1 MPVDPLQIKVVEILK
16 TRRSENSLSGFS
28 RIVNETCPQRPDNI
42 DIHVE
47 DANSADIARAD
58 IKALRKAGLTVT
70 VNDRYES
77 FATEAIVQHGKARTL
92 LEWSEADRSRF
103 FPIQPHRTFGWAL
116 HEADL
121 AVQKLVA
128 GASRRK
134 VRDMVDIMLIDKR
147 CLSLAAAAIAAPG
160 KMPGASPIAILERAR
175 QIAIGHPVEELEELR
190 LDQALDLPS
199 VGDMKFAFADRVQE
213 VIDLIIRDCWEAE
226 PGNLYLDLGA
236 KRLQIPQNSD
246 LPSLTK
252 HAATER
258 GTVPFIQG
266 ALQRRTLEF
275 GD

>member
-1 MPVDPLQIKVVEILK
+1 MPLL
-16 TRRSENSLSGFS
+16 GFS
-28 RIVNETCPQRPDNI
+28 RIVDETSLQRPDDI

-47 DANSADIARAD
+47 DMNSADIARAD
-58 IKALRKAGLTVT
+58 ISALRKAGLIVI
-70 VNDRYES
+70 VNDRYAN
-77 FATEAIVQHGKARTL
+77 FATEAIVQDGTARAL

-103 FPIQPHRTFGWAL
+103 FPIQPHPTFGWAL
-116 HEADL
+116 HKADL

-128 GASRRK
+128 AASRRK
-134 VRDMVDIMLIDKR
+134 ARDMVDMMLIDKQYMP
-147 CLSLAAAAIAAPG
+147 LATAAIAAPA

-175 QIAIGHPVEELEELR
+175 QIAVGHPVEDFETLR
-190 LDQALDLPS
+190 LDQDALDLPS
-199 VGDMKFAFADRVQE
+199 VGDMKFTFADRVQE

-226 PGNLYLDLGA
+226 PGNLYLDLRA
-236 KRLQIPQNSD
+236 KRPQIPRNAD

-266 ALQRRTLEF
+266 ARQRQTLEF